1 MLREIDNRRLQLL
14 AQTCKSVAE
23 AHHEK
28 EQSGMV
34 FSSNNLTLLR
44 RCAQDWD
51 AMPYLRQER
60 ARNLRYKNGDQWSDT
75 VPDPEN
81 PHQMI
86 REDALISRSGKV
98 PLKHNYIQ
106 QFIRSIH
113 GQLLSSPT
121 QTVVYARS
129 RDDQPLGEMLTNAL
143 QACQQLNQV
152 RKLDINVIEEL
163 CLTGIA
169 CAKVR
174 YDYWSTKNRTDG
186 KVDLVN
192 INRLF
197 FNTDIEDPRLTDIRR
212 IGEIH
217 DYTFDDL
224 VRNFATCREDVQA
237 LCDIYGVCHDPAML
251 ESIYGDNRERLHNLD
266 FLATN
271 DLGKFRVIEVWERL
285 GRWVLY
291 VHDYADGTEEIYPD
305 MSLTE
310 VEAINASRLEQ
321 GAAAGL
327 SPDQVKLVYAQ
338 EQYEYFWRV
347 KFLTPNGYCIRE
359 METPYTHEEHPYVLA
374 TMPVIDGQ
382 FKAVLSDVIDIQRY
396 INRLLTLLDFII
408 GASPKGLLM
417 VPQEAIPDDMDI
429 RDFAREYVKTG
440 GVILIKKGAGD
451 KLPRQIA
458 SNSTNIG
465 VWEMFAQ
472 EMAIMQQISGL
483 NGAIQGQVPRA
494 NTPSSL
500 YAQQAQYSMQ
510 NFVIL
515 FENFNMFS
523 EQRDEKLL
531 KVLMQFYTT
540 RRYVDTNGK
549 AISEQAK
556 FYEPEMAR
564 KIVDFNLTASKSTD
578 TPVFRQM
585 TDDLLMKLLEGGRI
599 PLEIFLN
606 NCSIPGAEKLLA
618 ELKLFNDQ
626 AAAGQID
633 PGQLQQLQQ
642 AAQQHADPQAMAV
655 LRRYMDSD
663 ANRNSL

>member
-34 FSSNNLTLLR
+34 FSSDNLTLLR

-51 AMPYLRQER
+51 AMAYLRQER

-81 PHQMI
+81 PHRMI

-224 VRNFATCREDVQA
+224 ARNFATCREDVQA
-237 LCDIYGVCHDPAML
+237 LCDIHGVCHDPAML